1 MNITIAQ
8 KIFLTIAGI
17 MIFSFL
23 NGVYAVYTITKS
35 SSSIDVVAT
44 DLADANTMM
53 SKINFNT
60 MYLQYTILGYT
71 MQQTEDKV
79 QTVKQLVAD
88 LKQELDAYEKYVKKP
103 LAAKLRRTPFIG
115 QINGVRLNLAPFL
128 FK

>member
-115 QINGVRLNLAPFL
+115 QINGVRLTI
-128 FK
+128 

>member
-1 MNITIAQ
+1 MQYIP
-8 KIFLTIAGI
+8 
-17 MIFSFL
+17 
-23 NGVYAVYTITKS
+23 YTKS

-103 LAAKLRRTPFIG
+103 LTAKLRRTPFIG
-115 QINGVRLNLAPFL
+115 QINGVRLNEANPNFWTDLKLYGLSSVFYRTQAI
-128 FK
+128 

>member
-103 LAAKLRRTPFIG
+103 LAAKLRRTPFICP
-115 QINGVRLNLAPFL
+115 INGVRLTI
-128 FK
+128 